1 MNRHTPSLRALRVA
15 SPTPS
20 SGATPAA
27 RRSRFR
33 GVPGKVRP
41 FVLPLLLLALFEW
54 YARRAAA
61 LGSDALAPPSA
72 AAKAFVGAAMDGSLW
87 QATGF
92 TLGTAALGLLLGAVL
107 GIALGLVL
115 GLSRRAAQL
124 GSVSIEVLRPVPSV
138 ALIPLAMLGFGFGVR
153 MELAIVAF
161 ATFWPLLVLV
171 QSAVQQVEPRLLE
184 VSRVLGLSS
193 RERAFKIVLP
203 AIVPRLFVALRLGVA
218 VALVVAVTVEIAA
231 NPNGMGYAM
240 MIAQQSFDPALM
252 LAWLGWIGVVGFA
265 VNAGMVRLQ
274 AWVARRMGVQP

>member
-1 MNRHTPSLRALRVA
+1 MTE
-15 SPTPS
+15 
-20 SGATPAA
+20 
-27 RRSRFR
+27 R
-33 GVPGKVRP
+33 GVFGWVRP
-41 FVLPLLLLALFEW
+41 WVVPAVLVGAFEW

-61 LGSDALAPPSA
+61 LGSDSLAPPSA
-72 AAKAFVGAAMDGSLW
+72 AARAFAGAAMDGSLW
-87 QATGF
+87 QSTGF

-107 GIALGLVL
+107 GIAGGLVL

-124 GSVSIEVLRPVPSV
+124 GSMSIEVLRPVPSV

-171 QSAVQQVEPRLLE
+171 QSAVRQIEPRLLE
-184 VSRVLGLSS
+184 VSRMLGLSA

-265 VNAGMVRLQ
+265 VNAGMVLLQ
-274 AWVARRMGVQP
+274 RVVARRMGVQP

>member
-1 MNRHTPSLRALRVA
+1 
-15 SPTPS
+15 
-20 SGATPAA
+20 
-27 RRSRFR
+27 
-33 GVPGKVRP
+33 VRP
-41 FVLPLLLLALFEW
+41 WVFPALLLGLFEW

-72 AAKAFVGAAMDGSLW
+72 ALEALAGAALDGSLW

-92 TLGTAALGLLLGAVL
+92 TLGTAALGLLVGAVL
-107 GIALGLVL
+107 GIALGIVL

-124 GSVSIEVLRPVPSV
+124 GGFSIEVLRPVPSV
-138 ALIPLAMLGFGFGVR
+138 ALIPLSMLMFGFGVR

-161 ATFWPLLVLV
+161 ATFWPMLVLV

-184 VSRVLGLSS
+184 LSRVLGLSA
-193 RERAFKIVLP
+193 RDRAFKIVLP

-231 NPNGMGYAM
+231 NPHGMGYAM

-265 VNAGMVRLQ
+265 LNAATLRLQ
-274 AWVARRMGVQP
+274 RHVARRMGSAP